1 MADQRRCAMGTTMQ
15 VEALSIPDVL
25 TITPIRHGDERG
37 FFSETYNLR
46 AFAAHGIT
54 MPFVQ
59 DNHSLSVQRGTVR
72 GLHFQKPPHAQAKL
86 VRVIRG
92 AVYDVAVD
100 LRGGSP
106 TYGSYAGATL
116 SAENGMQLYVP
127 IGFAHGFCTLE
138 DHTEVVY
145 KVTDFYSREH
155 DAAVAWLDPTIA
167 IPWPFEADRIQVS
180 EKDAAAPRL
189 AEIETP
195 FLYG

>member
-1 MADQRRCAMGTTMQ
+1 MQ

-25 TITPIRHGDERG
+25 TITPVRHGDQRG
-37 FFSETYNLR
+37 FFAETYNQR
-46 AFAAHGIT
+46 AFAAHGMAI
-54 MPFVQ
+54 PFVQ
-59 DNHSLSVQRGTVR
+59 DNHSLSVQRGTIR
-72 GLHFQKPPHAQAKL
+72 GLHFQKPPRAQAKL
-86 VRVIRG
+86 VRVVRG

-100 LRGGSP
+100 LRRGSP
-106 TYGSYAGATL
+106 TYGCFAGATL

-195 FLYG
+195 FRYG